1 MKMSTGDI
9 EKFLINHKGY
19 LKCSPTKTLK
29 AITKKWDSVGKP
41 TIEDIKTSQKAIRAS
56 LKASKLKVDTKPQ
69 PEKRSDLKASK
80 QVSRPG
86 IGKEGLFTV
95 KMESRYMYDAS
106 RCAELKPR
114 EVNSLKP
121 YTKGNPDNVLIIGD
135 LHAPFILEG
144 YLEFCR
150 KLQEKHNCGTVVLI
164 GDIID
169 GNSWSYHEHDV
180 DGDSV
185 KTEVNKAILQLQD
198 WYRAFPIATV
208 LYGNH
213 DLLVSRKA
221 KTAGLSQLFIRNLGE
236 ILGAPQ
242 GWAFTHEY
250 IKDNVK
256 YIHGSTGNA
265 ISRAK
270 DERISICQGHLHSQA
285 FVEYSVSERDAIF
298 GLQIGCGIDREAYAF
313 EYAKPMAK
321 KPVISAG
328 VILEKGTLP
337 ILELMKL

>member
-121 YTKGNPDNVLIIGD
+121 YTKGNPDNVLILAD
-135 LHAPFILEG
+135 THFPFCREG
-144 YLEFCR
+144 YLEHVR
-150 KLQEKHNCGTVVLI
+150 KVQEEYKCGTVVHI
-164 GDIID
+164 GDEVDLCAISQWESDPD
-169 GNSWSYHEHDV
+169 GFSAGSEADLAQQEMKKWYTVFPE
-180 DGDSV
+180 V
-185 KTEVNKAILQLQD
+185 KVCI
-198 WYRAFPIATV
+198 
-208 LYGNH
+208 GNH
-213 DLLVSRKA
+213 KKLGKHLKA
-221 KTAGLSQLFIRNLGE
+221 GNGQKTGKLKMF
-236 ILGAPQ
+236 
-242 GWAFTHEY
+242 FT
-250 IKDNVK
+250 
-256 YIHGSTGNA
+256 
-265 ISRAK
+265 
-270 DERISICQGHLHSQA
+270 
-285 FVEYSVSERDAIF
+285 
-298 GLQIGCGIDREAYAF
+298 
-313 EYAKPMAK
+313 
-321 KPVISAG
+321 
-328 VILEKGTLP
+328 
-337 ILELMKL
+337 LMVLD